1 MKRFSTDGQVHPV
14 GRVAAG
20 GVGCHRNASL
30 NQVAQGDQEEI
41 DRLFGYRQSIIHLD
55 AAISNLT
62 SSVSNG
68 TWPQIK
74 VQAHNNSKQQE

>member
-1 MKRFSTDGQVHPV
+1 MPV
-14 GRVAAG
+14 
-20 GVGCHRNASL
+20 

-62 SSVSNG
+62 SPVSNG
-68 TWPQIK
+68 ARPQIK
-74 VQAHNNSKQQE
+74 MQAHNNSKQQE